1 MNQAPRE
8 FTLYISPDGKEYHFN
23 TQQDKFMYPVTGFG
37 MAPIEYL
44 TQRSPFQH
52 GETLLNYFLQ
62 PRVIQLVHRRNTHG
76 RDAFWDIRADIINH
90 LRPNRQSANSLNTG
104 VLRKIYPSGE
114 IRDISVLIQAGPA
127 FDPRQG
133 QWDEWSFQDTI
144 RFIAFD
150 PTFFDPSE
158 IENTWAATAIEELS
172 FPIAFPIAFDSGDM
186 RETKTIL
193 YTGTWLSYPTFEI
206 TGPITGPL
214 ISNLSTGES
223 IQVNYIVSAGE
234 TVTISLGYGNKTVVN
249 DDGDNLIGSLSVDS
263 DIATFHL
270 APDPEASGG
279 ENQIRIS
286 GSDVQYGTTQVV
298 MTYKTRYIGI

>member
-1 MNQAPRE
+1 MNRAPRE

-23 TQQDKFMYPVTGFG
+23 THLDKFMYPVTGLG

-62 PRVIQLVHRRNTHG
+62 PRVIQLIHRRNAPG
-76 RDAFWDIRADIINH
+76 RDALWNIRSDIINH
-90 LRPNRQSANSLNTG
+90 LRPNRQTANSLNTG

-114 IRDISVLIQAGPA
+114 MRDISVLIQAGPS
-127 FDPRQG
+127 FDPNQG

-150 PTFFDPSE
+150 PTFFDPTS
-158 IENTWAATAIEELS
+158 ISNTWSVSRIAELT
-172 FPIAFPIAFDSGDM
+172 FPITFPIRFGTGDM

-193 YTGTWLSYPTFEI
+193 YTGTWLAYPTFVI

-214 ISNLSTGES
+214 IANLTTGET

-234 TVTISLGYGNKTVVN
+234 TVTISLEYGNKSVVN
-249 DDGDNLIGSLSVDS
+249 NLGTNLIGSISVDS
-263 DIATFHL
+263 DMATFHM
-270 APDPEASGG
+270 APDPEAPGG

-286 GSDVQYGTTQVV
+286 GSGVQYGTTQVA
-298 MTYKTRYIGI
+298 MTYNTRYIGI